1 VLSAAGGFFSV
12 PHFLEPLAKLPG
24 IRPGMDAFH
33 YFVVGGS
40 IAIAL
45 AGLAGAAY
53 FFAGDASRAAA
64 VRERFAGLFTLLSNK
79 YYVDEFYE
87 AFIGKPLHWISDK
100 VFLRVG
106 DRFLIDGT
114 LNGLAAL
121 ASGVAGR
128 LSRVQTGSIHL
139 YAFLVVAGLVGS
151 LLWVWR
157 HG

>member
-1 VLSAAGGFFSV
+1 
-12 PHFLEPLAKLPG
+12 
-24 IRPGMDAFH
+24 M
-33 YFVVGGS
+33 
-40 IAIAL
+40 
-45 AGLAGAAY
+45 
-53 FFAGDASRAAA
+53 
-64 VRERFAGLFTLLSNK
+64 
-79 YYVDEFYE
+79 DEFYE
-87 AFIGKPLHWISDK
+87 AVIGKPLHWISDK
-100 VFLRVG
+100 IFLRVG

-128 LSRVQTGSIHL
+128 LSRVQSGSLHL